1 MPDQDQNLVEA
12 KYQVR
17 QEYENITQTMFWTIL
32 SQEVD
37 RKLKV
42 HILDIEHVNLET
54 QAHVASRDQGKI
66 DSIRWLI
73 KTVKDIKDG
82 KISMKT
88 PSKILEV

>member
-1 MPDQDQNLVEA
+1 MPDQENLEA
-12 KYQVR
+12 KFQVR

-37 RKLKV
+37 KRLRNHV
-42 HILDIEHVNLET
+42 LDLEHVNLET
-54 QAHVASRDQGKI
+54 QAHVASRDQGRI